1 MHTFSPKSVRMTG
14 GSLPSS
20 SFSRMNPQRMK
31 KFSFLPR
38 TPKREGIFT
47 AYFTGLI
54 YSRVPTLHKLCVTIR
69 THELQARA
77 TVLMQ
82 ATRNCFLLPTP
93 KREGIFTAYFAGL
106 IYSRVPTLHKLCV
119 TIRTHELQAR
129 ATVLMQATRK
139 CVFLVTSVS
148 SIHTGEHPY
157 ACKQRGNKN
166 FSVTFLSRHT
176 SERLYKCRH
185 RGTLCTRNIQSFL
198 IANFE
203 HKNKS
208 KYFFY
213 ISRPHWSPGCMP
225 RHESS
230 QKMA

>member
-38 TPKREGIFT
+38 
-47 AYFTGLI
+47 
-54 YSRVPTLHKLCVTIR
+54 
-69 THELQARA
+69 
-77 TVLMQ
+77 
-82 ATRNCFLLPTP
+82 TP

-176 SERLYKCRH
+176 SERLYKCKY
-185 RGTLCTRNIQSFL
+185 RGTLWI
-198 IANFE
+198 
-203 HKNKS
+203 
-208 KYFFY
+208 Y
-213 ISRPHWSPGCMP
+213 GCML

>member
-93 KREGIFTAYFAGL
+93 KHDW
-106 IYSRVPTLHKLCV
+106 IYSNPFTGILSSCV
-119 TIRTHELQAR
+119 RTIFATFLPNSQTSISATCFLQAR
-129 ATVLMQATRK
+129 ATMRLQTLRDWFFYLLLLNAKEFIQILLRASYTHAAEQYATKNNFVVRPAARGK
-139 CVFLVTSVS
+139 VIRESDHSNASNAAMHFFVTSVS
-148 SIHTGEHPY
+148 SIHTGERPY
-157 ACKQRGNKN
+157 ACKQRGN
-166 FSVTFLSRHT
+166 
-176 SERLYKCRH
+176 
-185 RGTLCTRNIQSFL
+185 
-198 IANFE
+198 A
-203 HKNKS
+203 
-208 KYFFY
+208 FF
-213 ISRPHWSPGCMP
+213 
-225 RHESS
+225 
-230 QKMA
+230 